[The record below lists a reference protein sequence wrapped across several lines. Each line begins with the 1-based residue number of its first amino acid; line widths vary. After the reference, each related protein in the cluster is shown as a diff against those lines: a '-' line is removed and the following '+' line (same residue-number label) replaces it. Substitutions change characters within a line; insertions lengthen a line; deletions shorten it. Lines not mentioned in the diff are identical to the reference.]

1 MIRILIMI
9 ALAVAVSEA
18 LSAAKRYDIRLQKR
32 AAVRF
37 RAAAAKRHSRIL
49 DEHFARIPM
58 MNERI
63 LQVARILLRFALGV
77 TFLVSVADRFGA
89 LGPNGARNVSWGD
102 WKHFVQYV
110 AVLNWFVPKALIP
123 ALSVVETAIETMLG
137 IALLFGIWQRI
148 VAWCSAGLLLSFA
161 LTMSVALGVVAPLS
175 YSVFTAFGAA
185 FLLGEIAPASSGLSA
200 ADSTRQK

>member
-1 MIRILIMI
+1 
-9 ALAVAVSEA
+9 
-18 LSAAKRYDIRLQKR
+18 
-32 AAVRF
+32 
-37 RAAAAKRHSRIL
+37 
-49 DEHFARIPM
+49 M

-102 WKHFVQYV
+102 WKHFVQYA

-123 ALSVVETAIETMLG
+123 ALSVLETAIETMLG
-137 IALLFGIWQRI
+137 VALLVGIWQRI

-175 YSVFTAFGAA
+175 YSVFTAFGGA
-185 FLLGEIAPASSGLSA
+185 FLLGAISASASRGLYA
-200 ADSTRQK
+200 ADSTSRKENLRHDPSVAVRPDI